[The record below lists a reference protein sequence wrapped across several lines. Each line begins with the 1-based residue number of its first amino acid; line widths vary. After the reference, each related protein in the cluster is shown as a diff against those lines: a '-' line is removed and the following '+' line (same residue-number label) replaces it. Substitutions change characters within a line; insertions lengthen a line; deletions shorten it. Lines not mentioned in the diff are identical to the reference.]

1 MNRKFFAILALVFLL
16 PAVAS
21 GQPQNAEGC
30 YVGPGLAATLLFPYF
45 EVDLGD
51 PLGVGTLLSIN
62 NGGGGGE
69 LVRLV
74 VWSDWGIPTL
84 AFDLYLKPFD
94 VETINVGDLFNGN
107 IPSTGAGV
115 DLNGIPGCTNNPTS
129 HNNPALSAVEQA
141 QLRADHLGQEGPI
154 LTSCAGASHGDSIG
168 RGYIT
173 VDVVQQCGG
182 IESGMSG
189 RPSISPVSPTYFAE
203 GGGLPGVAD
212 TANILWGDIIY
223 VDSNNK
229 SAQGS
234 EAVPIW
240 ANPAQFVGTDRFTF
254 YGRYNNW
261 DGRDERVPLPSRWNQ
276 RFLNGGPF
284 AGGADLIVWRDT
296 GRAPFLQTCGGVPTP
311 FPLKDKTFV
320 SDLDGNGSSLAGDTH
335 FPLAPQR
342 VSIDSLGLPF
352 TFGWLQI
359 SFNASSIGASG
370 SHQAWVQPSL
380 NASGLYSANFNG
392 TPTEFLCST
401 DPTP

>member
-1 MNRKFFAILALVFLL
+1 MKRNVVAAFALVLL
-16 PAVAS
+16 CSSVAW
-21 GQPQNAEGC
+21 GQPRNADGC

-69 LVRLV
+69 LVRVV
-74 VWSDWGIPTL
+74 VWTDWAIPTL
-84 AFDLYLKPFD
+84 AFDIYLKPFD

-107 IPSTGAGV
+107 IPSTGVGV
-115 DLNGIPGCTNNPTS
+115 DLSGVPGCTNDPPS
-129 HNNPALSAVEQA
+129 HNNPALSNAEQE
-141 QLRADHLGQEGPI
+141 QMKADHTGQQGPI
-154 LTSCAGASHGDSIG
+154 FTSCAGASHSDSIA

-173 VDVVQQCGG
+173 VDVVGQCGG
-182 IESGMSG
+182 IEAGTSG
-189 RPSISPVSPTYFAE
+189 RPSITPVSSTYFNE
-203 GGGLPGVAD
+203 GGGLPGVAV
-212 TANILWGDIIY
+212 TANILWGDVVY
-223 VDSNNK
+223 VDANNK

-240 ANPAQFVGTDRFTF
+240 ANPARFVGTDRFTF
-254 YGRYNNW
+254 YGRYSNW
-261 DGRDERVPLPSRWNQ
+261 DGRDERVPLPTHWNQ

-296 GRAPFLQTCGGVPTP
+296 GRSPFLLPCGSVPTP
-311 FPLKDKTFV
+311 FPLKDSTFV
-320 SDLDGNGSSLAGDTH
+320 SDLDGNGMTLAGDTH
-335 FPLAPQR
+335 FPLATQR

-352 TFGWLQI
+352 TFGWLQLK
-359 SFNASSIGASG
+359 FDADNIGVGG
-370 SHQAWVQPSL
+370 SNQAWVQPSL

-392 TPTEFLCST
+392 TPVKFLCDA